1 MANYRK
7 SFNFRNGVQVDDD
20 NFIVNPNG
28 LVGIGTSVPTEFLD
42 VRGTT
47 KVVGL
52 ATIKNIWVENI
63 YVSGLTTSIGNLR
76 VGITSFSNTG
86 IITATSTSGIITYY
100 GDGGKLL
107 NLPTSQWIDVDPGF
121 GYTSIYA
128 SGNVGIATTY
138 PNFSLQIGGNPDGSQ
153 QGVGINSTGNIKA
166 TGIVTT
172 RQLQFVGVDAG
183 ITGVTSIFA
192 STTQPLVRITQL
204 GSGLSLLVE
213 DSGSPDSSPFAI
225 DGAGR
230 AFIGTTGDSSLIDGL
245 TFFNSYA
252 RFISTITGNTA
263 TDGMLIGEG
272 PSDNGYQNIYSY
284 DRPLKIETNGT
295 RNHISLIPSSTS
307 NIGLGT
313 TNPTSK
319 VSVLGNVLVSGVTT
333 VTELKAS
340 ISTTGISTVTEYL
353 HVGTGGTLFTLANN
367 GRFGIGTAIPSS
379 EYQFIKPTESLF
391 EIISQDGATN
401 LSLGSSIGTG
411 NSSTVLRYS
420 AKTFEIKHND
430 TGNVNHYIHA
440 GGVGINTGRF
450 NWIYGQGN
458 QELMSLTYQGNLGLG
473 LTNPSY
479 KLHVVGT
486 STITGDTYIGGNLI
500 VAGIITSAS
509 QQIQLPNV
517 LNNVQLNNNIGVT
530 TLNTLLTS
538 SIGIG
543 TTNPIVGF
551 DQRFGGTLLTNNIGV
566 STTTSNLFGHNLYV
580 NGTGAFNAGLGIG
593 TNTFYNPPGTYT
605 PYLQVHNDASAFYN
619 NIITYHQT
627 SRIGYGTYFPR
638 SVLDL
643 GSARVGTAGT
653 NPYAILPNEPDPN
666 TNIVAVNR
674 IAGGLLFNNTI
685 GQFQGYS
692 GTAWVGLLSPEVVRI
707 ASDRTKATNNNTLEA
722 VFPAA
727 NDTATLLAN
736 TLYKFRAVYVMTK
749 TASGSAAGL
758 QVGFTFSNAQQS
770 IGYKYKSFTQTSS
783 TTQTSGYA
791 TVVTATTVTPTGT
804 AAENYVIELEGWF
817 VSNATTG
824 GTFRPDFAQSV
835 AGSVVAPTVSTNTFF
850 ELYAAGS
857 ASAANVSGSWA

>member
-42 VRGTT
+42 VRGTA

-63 YVSGLTTSIGNLR
+63 FVSGLTTSIGNLR
-76 VGITSFSNTG
+76 VGITSFSSTG
-86 IITATSTSGIITYY
+86 IITATTVSGIITYY

-107 NLPTSQWIDVDPGF
+107 NLPTSQWVDVDPGF

-138 PNFSLQIGGNPDGSQ
+138 PNFALQVGGNPDGSQ

-192 STTQPLVRITQL
+192 NTTQPLVRITQL

-213 DSGSPDSSPFAI
+213 DSGSPDSTPFAI
-225 DGAGR
+225 DGSGR
-230 AFIGTTGDSSLIDGL
+230 GFIGTTGDASAVDGL

-284 DRPLKIETNGT
+284 DRPLKVETNGT

-319 VSVLGNVLVSGVTT
+319 VSVLGNILVSGVTT
-333 VTELKAS
+333 VTEIKSS

-353 HVGTGGTLFTLANN
+353 HVGVGGTLFALANN

-379 EYQFIKPTESLF
+379 EYQFIKPTTSLF
-391 EIISQDGATN
+391 EIISSDGSTN

-440 GGVGINTGRF
+440 GGAGINTGRF
-450 NWIYGQGN
+450 SWIYGQGN
-458 QELMSLTYQGNLGLG
+458 NEIMSLNYNGNLGLG
-473 LTNPSY
+473 IANPEY

-486 STITGDTYIGGNLI
+486 STVTGDVYVGGNMI

-517 LNNVQLNNNIGVT
+517 LNNIQLNNNSGIT
-530 TLNTLLTS
+530 TLNTLLTNN
-538 SIGIG
+538 IGIG
-543 TTNPIVGF
+543 TTNPIASF
-551 DQRFGGTLLTNNIGV
+551 DHRFGGTALVQSLGVGTDTNQ
-566 STTTSNLFGHNLYV
+566 LFGLNLYV
-580 NGTGAFNAGLGIG
+580 NGSGSFNGGLGIG
-593 TNTFYNPPGTYT
+593 TTGFYYASGAYT
-605 PYLQVHNDASAFYN
+605 PYFQVHNDASAFFN

-627 SRIGYGTYFPR
+627 SRIGYGTFFPR

-653 NPYAILPNEPDPN
+653 NPYAILPNEPDPV
-666 TNIVAVNR
+666 TNILPVNR
-674 IAGGLLFNNTI
+674 ISGGLLFNNTI

-707 ASDRTKATNNNTLEA
+707 ASDRTKATNNTSLEA

-736 TLYKFRAVYVMTK
+736 TLYKFRAIYIMTK
-749 TASGSAAGL
+749 SASGSAAGL

-770 IGYKYKSFTQTSS
+770 IGYRYKSYTQTSS

-791 TVVTATTVTPTGT
+791 TAATAVTVTATGT

-817 VSNATTG
+817 VSNAATG

-835 AGSVVAPTVSTNTFF
+835 AGTSVAPTASTNTFF
-850 ELYAAGS
+850 EMYAAGT

>member
-7 SFNFRNGVQVDDD
+7 SFNFKNGVQVDDD
-20 NFIVNPNG
+20 NFVVNPNG

-42 VRGTT
+42 VRGTA

-76 VGITSFSNTG
+76 VGISSFSSTG
-86 IITATSTSGIITYY
+86 IITATTTSGIITYY

-107 NLPTSQWIDVDPGF
+107 NLPTSQWVDVDPGF

-128 SGNVGIATTY
+128 AGNVGIATTY

-192 STTQPLVRITQL
+192 NTTQPLVRITQL

-284 DRPLKIETNGT
+284 DRPLKVETNGT
-295 RNHISLIPSSTS
+295 RNHISLIPSASS

-333 VTELKAS
+333 VTELKSS

-391 EIISQDGATN
+391 EIISQDGATR
-401 LSLGSSIGTG
+401 LSLGSSIGAG

-420 AKTFEIKHND
+420 SKIFEIRHND

-440 GGVGINTGRF
+440 GGAGINTGRF
-450 NWIYGQGN
+450 NWVYGQGN

-473 LTNPSY
+473 ITNPGY

-500 VAGIITSAS
+500 VAGIVTSAS

-517 LNNVQLNNNIGVT
+517 LNGIQLNNSVGVSTFYRIGVT
-530 TLNTLLTS
+530 

-543 TTNPIVGF
+543 TDNPIVAI
-551 DQRFGGTLLTNNIGV
+551 DARYGGRVLTSGV
-566 STTTSNLFGHNLYV
+566 
-580 NGTGAFNAGLGIG
+580 GIG
-593 TNTFYNPPGTYT
+593 TDFDRLFDHSLFAVGTIGCTGVGIGTTGMYFPPGAYI
-605 PYLQVHNDASAFYN
+605 PSFQVHRGGSAFFD
-619 NIITYHQT
+619 NIVTMHGD
-627 SRIGYGTYFPR
+627 SGVGYGTFSPR
-638 SVLDL
+638 AVLDL
-643 GSARVGTAGT
+643 GVARVGTSVT
-653 NPYAILPNEPDPN
+653 NPYAILPNEPNPT
-666 TNIVAVNR
+666 TNIATINR

-736 TLYKFRAVYVMTK
+736 TLYKFRAVYIMTK

-770 IGYKYKSFTQTSS
+770 IGYKYKSFTQSSS
-783 TTQTSGYA
+783 TSQTSGYA